1 MKLHQATQYAIW
13 VTVHLAAQPGQ
24 QVSASDLADLFGISQ
39 HHLAKV
45 IRSLSFAGLVTST
58 RGPGGGCQFIADAK
72 RVTLFDI
79 ILLFEDN
86 WRSTAPAARR
96 IDSTPTLTEVSR
108 VLDEIDRITIATLST
123 ITLQTMVNNAHRR
136 NGTGALAGVI
146 AQSAPAAKADETA
159 AGRGVDIAAQA

>member
-13 VTVHLAAQPGQ
+13 VTVHLASRPGE

-45 IRSLSFAGLVTST
+45 IRSLSFAGLVAST
-58 RGPGGGCQFIADAK
+58 RGPGGGCQFVGDAR

-79 ILLFEDN
+79 ISLFEDN
-86 WRSTAPAARR
+86 WRSASPPARQVDR
-96 IDSTPTLTEVSR
+96 TPTLTEIAR

-123 ITLQTMVNNAHRR
+123 ITLQTLVMNAARR
-136 NGTGALAGVI
+136 APEAEGKP
-146 AQSAPAAKADETA
+146 PAAA
-159 AGRGVDIAAQA
+159 ASPAAPDALPVAP